1 MKSSQRSGIPDS
13 DAMNVDKNTRDR
25 FKDHPFFPAC
35 EEFCGR
41 WDETAFDPNYENLPL
56 SEFRPMLKKILQ
68 RYIMVIH
75 IQAETTLKW
84 QNLLSSNDIFL
95 SIF

>member
-1 MKSSQRSGIPDS
+1 MDHRYSNAQKIIQSCNFS
-13 DAMNVDKNTRDR
+13 D
-25 FKDHPFFPAC
+25 PIS
-35 EEFCGR
+35 R

-84 QNLLSSNDIFL
+84 QNLLSSNDILFSMFL
-95 SIF
+95 ENPMTWQRPESIVQS

>member
-1 MKSSQRSGIPDS
+1 MHRRFSVPQKIIQSCNFS
-13 DAMNVDKNTRDR
+13 DPMS
-25 FKDHPFFPAC
+25 
-35 EEFCGR
+35 R